1 MSEIKYG
8 DMVLIHPKLGS
19 MFSLRYR
26 VVIFDF
32 DYTLADSSRGVL
44 ECINHAF
51 KGMDLPKVAAEDA
64 QRTIGL
70 SLHNILVALTGREQE
85 GRGGEFA
92 RLFVEK
98 ADEVMTDLTEI
109 FEEVPSVIK
118 YLKREGV
125 AIGIV
130 STKFRRRIE
139 EILGREDL
147 LEPFDVIVGGEDVSR
162 HKPDPEG
169 LLTAIKRIGGSPS
182 GSLYVGDSV
191 TDAETARRAGVPF
204 AAVLNGVTPM
214 EAFADYPVEG
224 VLENLRELVEHLEA
238 GPKTS
243 GRS

>member
-1 MSEIKYG
+1 
-8 DMVLIHPKLGS
+8 VR
-19 MFSLRYR
+19 FS

-51 KGMDLPKVAAEDA
+51 KGMDLPKVATEDA
-64 QRTIGL
+64 HRTIGL
-70 SLHNILVALTGREQE
+70 SLPNILVTLAGMEQE
-85 GRGGEFA
+85 GRAGEFA

-98 ADEVMTDLTEI
+98 ANEVMTDLTFV
-109 FEEVPSVIK
+109 FEEVPGVIRR
-118 YLKREGV
+118 LKDEG
-125 AIGIV
+125 ATLGIV

-169 LLTAIKRIGGSPS
+169 LLAAIERTGGSPS

-204 AAVLNGVTPM
+204 AAVLNGVTPR
-214 EAFADYPVEG
+214 EAFKDYPAYKI
-224 VLENLRELVEHLEA
+224 LDNLGELIDQ
-238 GPKTS
+238 S
-243 GRS
+243 

>member
-1 MSEIKYG
+1 MRF
-8 DMVLIHPKLGS
+8 P
-19 MFSLRYR
+19 

-51 KGMDLPKVAAEDA
+51 KGMGLPKVVAEDA

-70 SLHNILVALTGREQE
+70 SLPNILVTLAGREHE
-85 GRGGEFA
+85 GRGGEFG

-98 ADEVMTDLTEI
+98 ANEVMTDLTFV
-109 FEEVPSVIK
+109 FEEVPEVIRR
-118 YLKREGV
+118 LKDEGLTL
-125 AIGIV
+125 GIV

-169 LLTAIKRIGGSPS
+169 LLAAIERLGGSPS

-204 AAVLNGVTPM
+204 AAVLNGVTPR
-214 EAFADYPVEG
+214 EAFKDYPAYKI
-224 VLENLRELVEHLEA
+224 LDNLGELIDQ
-238 GPKTS
+238 S
-243 GRS
+243 

>member
-1 MSEIKYG
+1 
-8 DMVLIHPKLGS
+8 VRFP
-19 MFSLRYR
+19 
-26 VVIFDF
+26 VVIF

-44 ECINHAF
+44 KCINHAF

-70 SLHNILVALTGREQE
+70 SLPNILVTLAGMEQE
-85 GRGGEFA
+85 GRAGEFA

-98 ADEVMTDLTEI
+98 ADEVMTDLTFV
-109 FEEVPSVIK
+109 FEEVPGVIRR
-118 YLKREGV
+118 LKDEGM

-139 EILGREDL
+139 EILERENL

-162 HKPDPEG
+162 HKPAPEG
-169 LLTAIKRIGGSPS
+169 LLAAIERLGGSPS

-204 AAVLNGVTPM
+204 AAVLNGVTPR
-214 EAFADYPVEG
+214 EAFKDYPAYRI
-224 VLENLRELVEHLEA
+224 LDNLGELIDQL
-238 GPKTS
+238 
-243 GRS
+243 

>member
-1 MSEIKYG
+1 MRF
-8 DMVLIHPKLGS
+8 P
-19 MFSLRYR
+19 

-51 KGMDLPKVAAEDA
+51 KGMGLPRVAAADA

-70 SLHNILVALTGREQE
+70 SLPNILVALAGREQK
-85 GRGGEFA
+85 GRTGEFA

-109 FEEVPSVIK
+109 FEEVPGVIK
-118 YLKREGV
+118 RLRDEGA

-139 EILGREDL
+139 EILLRESL

-169 LLTAIKRIGGSPS
+169 LLAAVERLGGYPS
-182 GSLYVGDSV
+182 VSLYVGDSV

-204 AAVLNGVTPM
+204 AAVLNGVTPR
-214 EAFADYPVEG
+214 EAFKDYPVQRI
-224 VLENLRELVEHLEA
+224 LDNLGELIDQ
-238 GPKTS
+238 T
-243 GRS
+243 

>member
-1 MSEIKYG
+1 
-8 DMVLIHPKLGS
+8 
-19 MFSLRYR
+19 
-26 VVIFDF
+26 VIFDF

-70 SLHNILVALTGREQE
+70 SLPNILVTLAGREQE
-85 GRGGEFA
+85 GRAGEFA
-92 RLFVEK
+92 HLFVEK
-98 ADEVMTDLTEI
+98 ANEVMTDLTFV
-109 FEEVPSVIK
+109 FEDVPEVIK
-118 YLKREGV
+118 RLRKEGV
-125 AIGIV
+125 NLGIV

-169 LLTAIKRIGGSPS
+169 LLAAIERLGGSPS

-204 AAVLNGVTPM
+204 AAVLNGVTPR
-214 EAFADYPVEG
+214 EAFKDYPAYKI
-224 VLENLRELVEHLEA
+224 LDNLGELIDQ
-238 GPKTS
+238 S
-243 GRS
+243 